1 MHQLFKLQKKRKF
14 KSILIQ
20 IHPKL
25 TISCNF
31 YRQNTKQ
38 SQQEFDFQ
46 DETEE
51 ISSSKF
57 GSAQK
62 RTIKKTPGQRTQNTF
77 SEIMNKMKKSHA
89 PK

>member
-1 MHQLFKLQKKRKF
+1 MIMIPSDHHLINKPQLTDDAIYFHF
-14 KSILIQ
+14 
-20 IHPKL
+20 
-25 TISCNF
+25 
-31 YRQNTKQ
+31 RQNMKQ

-51 ISSSKF
+51 IGSSKF

-77 SEIMNKMKKSHA
+77 SEIMNKMKKSHT